1 MGLSFTV
8 PVNIKEEKGRNIRK
22 GELSIKVSQLKYHS
36 PAHSRQS
43 LAGNPPKVSSRLV
56 SFFLDIFG
64 AKVVSSQ
71 KVRRER

>member
-64 AKVVSSQ
+64 AKVVSQ